1 MSTVNNLN
9 CLLIMTPKN
18 DIQAQLESLWK
29 TQQEII
35 QRLEKIEQRLSPPE
49 LPRLALPATDI
60 HLPDPITQAILE
72 RSEEARARKW
82 QKVFGDFDVD
92 SFLDVEVLPACEILF
107 PQRGIEVQQ
116 SRQNVRREQ
125 GDLYFSVNLLLSN
138 DSQIV
143 AVSVEK
149 TVKIDYIDD
158 LIQKLAHFRSLFP
171 EYQHKELYGA
181 IAGIAIEAGADEYAY
196 RQGLFVLA
204 QSGETVTVLNGEQFQ
219 PHNW

>member
-1 MSTVNNLN
+1 M
-9 CLLIMTPKN
+9 
-18 DIQAQLESLWK
+18 
-29 TQQEII
+29 
-35 QRLEKIEQRLSPPE
+35 
-49 LPRLALPATDI
+49 ALPATDI

-143 AVSVEK
+143 AVSVKK
-149 TVKIDYIDD
+149 TVKIDYIDA
-158 LIQKLAHFRSLFP
+158 LIQKSAHFRSLFP
-171 EYQHKELYGA
+171 EYQHK
-181 IAGIAIEAGADEYAY
+181 
-196 RQGLFVLA
+196 
-204 QSGETVTVLNGEQFQ
+204 
-219 PHNW
+219 